1 MVVRYDS
8 RTASFASTPRQWSDV
23 RLADTGVMPNFD
35 LAPSDGRVLAL
46 LPAAPPSSQR
56 ENHATVLLGFFDE
69 VRRRL
74 DRR

>member
-1 MVVRYDS
+1 
-8 RTASFASTPRQWSDV
+8 
-23 RLADTGVMPNFD
+23 MPNVD

-46 LPAAPPSSQR
+46 LPAALPSALR

-69 VRRRL
+69 VRRRT